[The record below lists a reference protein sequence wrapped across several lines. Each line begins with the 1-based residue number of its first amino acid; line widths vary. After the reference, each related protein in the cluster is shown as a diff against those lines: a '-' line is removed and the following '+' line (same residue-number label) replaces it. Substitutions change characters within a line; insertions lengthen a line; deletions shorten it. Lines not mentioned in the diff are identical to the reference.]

1 MLGASLEGG
10 GAMPI
15 RVRIPTALRGKA
27 EGTTQIEVQAGVVS
41 EALEELETAYPALS
55 PVLRDERGALR
66 PRVSV
71 YVNDRHVR
79 FLQGLE
85 TPLREGDEVYVVP
98 VVMGG

>member
-1 MLGASLEGG
+1 
-10 GAMPI
+10 MPI
-15 RVRIPTALRGKA
+15 QVRVPTALRQVTG
-27 EGTTQIEVQAGVVS
+27 GTTRIEVKANHVGA
-41 EALEELETAYPALS
+41 ALQELEAAYPALK
-55 PVLRDERGALR
+55 PVLRDQEGALR

-85 TPLREGDEVYVVP
+85 TPLEDGDEVYVLP

>member
-1 MLGASLEGG
+1 
-10 GAMPI
+10 MPI
-15 RVRIPTALRGKA
+15 QVRVPTALRQVTG
-27 EGTTQIEVQAGVVS
+27 GTTRIEV
-41 EALEELETAYPALS
+41 EATHVGAALKELESAYPALRA
-55 PVLRDERGALR
+55 VLRDEEGTLH

-85 TPLREGDEVYVVP
+85 TPLEDGDEVYVLP